1 MQEYIARV
9 DPISEQE
16 EKNESS
22 DAQAEMPA
30 PEEKVVYDG
39 FNLNQPGMPEA
50 EADMRNQ
57 SANLI
62 NPYQFQMPY
71 MQNEMMYGACVNSNQ
86 PAGIPDLGMNL
97 TLNQLLAL
105 NSDAVNPVGSFTE
118 LLGLGLDVNNNM
130 YTPAPAPQLGPW
142 GRFLLSHNIGP
153 VYFGDDAG
161 CSSSTHGAPSEA
173 PSEYCY
179 KNMGPVMSSE
189 KATVDVKG
197 KGKMYFLG

>member
-30 PEEKVVYDG
+30 PEEKVVYNG

-97 TLNQLLAL
+97 SLNQLLAL

-161 CSSSTHGAPSEA
+161 CSSSTHGAPMS
-173 PSEYCY
+173 SDEYCY